1 MNSNAAI
8 DPVATPLPRPRKTP
22 FIIGAGFI
30 TFAILAL
37 LLMPVRPS
45 VTGNTPYE
53 QAQTLF
59 VWVNIVTIL
68 STISLFIG
76 LFVILFKLLPAS
88 WRMGRD
94 LTTLVVAYVLTGYWY
109 LWCLAISN
117 GANAFVALPEI
128 LFRGFPAMLNHALK
142 WPIGLLSGLG

>member
-76 LFVILFKLLPAS
+76 LFVVLFKLLPAS
-88 WRMGRD
+88 WRIGRD
-94 LTTLVVAYVLTGYWY
+94 LMALVVAYVLTGYWY